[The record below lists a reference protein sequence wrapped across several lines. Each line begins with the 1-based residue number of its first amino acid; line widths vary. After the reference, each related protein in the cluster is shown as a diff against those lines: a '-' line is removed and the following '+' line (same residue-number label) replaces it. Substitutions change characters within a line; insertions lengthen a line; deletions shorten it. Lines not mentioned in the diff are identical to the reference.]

1 MATSTVENYIKEIYL
16 EEQRH
21 EGQPVPM
28 GKLAAA
34 LKVFPG
40 TATTM
45 IKSLAEANL
54 VDYESRVGVRLT
66 GSGKKLALHVLRR
79 HRVIELF
86 LVKVL
91 DMNWSEVH
99 EEAENMEHVISDEVL
114 ARMEKHLGYPKVD
127 PHGDPIPNPKG
138 EVDHRELVNLT
149 DCSPDS
155 RVRIGR
161 VLDQEARF
169 LRFLEKNGLEPGVSV
184 KLLDKDAVG
193 QTLSLDLG
201 GGKTATLSLTVAEK
215 IEVEQVDW

>member
-1 MATSTVENYIKEIYL
+1 MATSTVENYIKQIYM
-16 EEQRH
+16 EEQRS
-21 EGQPVPM
+21 EGQPVSM

-66 GSGKKLALHVLRR
+66 ASGRKLALHVLRR

-99 EEAENMEHVISDEVL
+99 DEAENLEHVISDEVL
-114 ARMEKHLGYPKVD
+114 SRMEKHLGYPRVD

-138 EVDHRELVNLT
+138 ELDERDLVSLT
-149 DCSPDS
+149 ECPADS
-155 RVRIGR
+155 KVRIGR
-161 VLDQEARF
+161 VLDQEATF
-169 LRFLEKNGLEPGVSV
+169 LRFLEKNGLEPGVTV
-184 KLLDKDAVG
+184 KLLERDSVG
-193 QTLSLDLG
+193 QTVSLG
-201 GGKTATLSLTVAEK
+201 VGCGKTAMLSLAVAEK
-215 IEVEQVDW
+215 IAVERVE